1 MTPLPDLVPGAPV
14 PCFMVQELIN
24 GFCDGCM
31 FNDASLNSM
40 DDVCTQS
47 GTSWRMPAAASCG
60 VNRAIFI
67 PATREAFDAHQLE
80 LITARLTT

>member
-14 PCFMVQELIN
+14 PCFMVQELN
-24 GFCDGCM
+24 QSSCFGCV
-31 FNDASLNSM
+31 FRQEATEDKPSCS
-40 DDVCTQS
+40 QE
-47 GTSWRMPAAASCG
+47 GTTWRRNHDRLCG
-60 VNRAIFI
+60 VGKAIFI